1 MRFDI
6 EQILKTYQEKCQII
20 ELDRRHTIEDA
31 KFKAVHQVKTD
42 LSTLRPQDDT
52 YYESYFRNMFEE
64 SQEIETTINEQTKAR
79 LHDETIKFIER
90 LSFALAENNDQEQDI
105 AISDLIMDAAIKQ
118 FESVM
123 GINEIELNEEVVST
137 VDLENLLSEI
147 KNSI

>member
-31 KFKAVHQVKTD
+31 KFKAVHQVKSD
-42 LSTLRPQDDT
+42 LSTLRPQEDT
-52 YYESYFRNMFEE
+52 YYENYFRNMFEE
-64 SQEIETTINEQTKAR
+64 SQEIEATINEQTKAR

-90 LSFALAENNDQEQDI
+90 LSFALAENNDQEQDV